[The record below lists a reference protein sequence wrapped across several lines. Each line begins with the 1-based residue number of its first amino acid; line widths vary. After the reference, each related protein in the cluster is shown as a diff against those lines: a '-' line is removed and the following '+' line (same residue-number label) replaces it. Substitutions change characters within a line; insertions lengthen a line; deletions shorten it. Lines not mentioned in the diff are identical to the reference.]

1 MTELDHGQ
9 GEDLV
14 VVYRAPDEFVA
25 GVIKGLLVGENIP
38 VVLESKQVAWLD
50 GAMKMGEGYW
60 GDVVVPRQYA
70 EQAIK
75 LIEEYKSKALIED
88 ELEG

>member
-1 MTELDHGQ
+1 MSELEQGQ

-14 VVYRAPDEFVA
+14 VVYRAPDEFIA
-25 GVIKGLLVGENIP
+25 CTIKGLLVGENIP

-50 GAMKMGEGYW
+50 GVLKMGAGYW

-70 EQAIK
+70 EQAAK
-75 LIEEYKSKALIED
+75 LIEEYQSKEQ
-88 ELEG
+88 

>member
-1 MTELDHGQ
+1 MAERGQ
-9 GEDLV
+9 GENLV

-25 GVIKGLLVGENIP
+25 GMIKDLLEGEGIA

-60 GDVVVPRQYA
+60 GDVVVPKDDEERA
-70 EQAIK
+70 KK
-75 LIEEYKSKALIED
+75 LIEGYHAKADIED
-88 ELEG
+88 GDVLDT